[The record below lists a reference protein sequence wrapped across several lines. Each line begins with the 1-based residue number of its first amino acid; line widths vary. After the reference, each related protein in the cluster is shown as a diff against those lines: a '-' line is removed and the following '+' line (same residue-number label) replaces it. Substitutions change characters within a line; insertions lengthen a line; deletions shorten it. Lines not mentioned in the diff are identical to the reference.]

1 MKGINW
7 SFTDGPRKIKIRN
20 RLGAIKA
27 RKEDL
32 KEKYG
37 GKLTQEME
45 GPLMEVFARL
55 MKVLVGK
62 KLMVPGSFKNNN
74 GQNAVACSCK
84 ATAGF
89 LYPLEKGFMFVHKPA
104 LFIKFEDIAN
114 VNFARMASGG
124 VSRSFDFD
132 IETREGVVHHFSSL
146 MRDDYT
152 RLHEFVTEKRLKIK
166 DKGSSK
172 VHVSY
177 NDELSGNSSDEH
189 DPYLARMKAEGEQ
202 ASSEDDSDFVA
213 KESGSDD
220 DLEYDSDAAVSDG
233 GSTQGA
239 QKETK
244 GSSDESGEE
253 EEEEEE
259 EEPKAKKRS
268 KPQTH
273 TNVAKKRKQEKGGA
287 TGKKEKKKKDPNCP
301 KKPLSSYMLWLQEMR
316 PSLKKKHPE
325 LSITEM
331 SKKAGQLWKELKDKS
346 KWEEKA
352 KKLKEQYLIDMKEY
366 ERTGKAPSSASSSKP
381 KKTTSKSAS
390 ASKTQFKSKEY
401 IDSEESSGDDIK
413 QEEEEEE
420 AEMTDDDES
429 D

>member
-1 MKGINW
+1 
-7 SFTDGPRKIKIRN
+7 
-20 RLGAIKA
+20 
-27 RKEDL
+27 
-32 KEKYG
+32 
-37 GKLTQEME
+37 ME